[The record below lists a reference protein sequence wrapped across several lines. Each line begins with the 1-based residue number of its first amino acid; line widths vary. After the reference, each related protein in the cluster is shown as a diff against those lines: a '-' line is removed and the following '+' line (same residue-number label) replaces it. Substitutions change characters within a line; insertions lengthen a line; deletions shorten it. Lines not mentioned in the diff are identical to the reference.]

1 MFRKK
6 SSVVPVAVFRRL
18 CARLDEVEQT
28 LDELLSRNERLERQ
42 NQALELQVRRL
53 SLKLSESPLSAAPV
67 VAESASHRAAAAPA
81 ARPLMFTKWTEPAH
95 EEEGPPAP
103 RFAAEK
109 SASPEGPGW
118 LFWVLT
124 LLVAAAAGVGTFYLV
139 RPLTFGL

>member
-53 SLKLSESPLSAAPV
+53 SLKLSEAPLPAAPL
-67 VAESASHRAAAAPA
+67 VAESASHRAAAA
-81 ARPLMFTKWTEPAH
+81 RPRMFTKWTEPAH
-95 EEEGPPAP
+95 EAEGPPTP
-103 RFAAEK
+103 QFAAEK

-118 LFWVLT
+118 LFWMLT